1 MKYQWNAECEKQG
14 TWNYPIE
21 SRFLSLNISLEQS
34 SSSPSWLRSQ
44 RSDWTNLS
52 WSEELELNFLCF
64 FLVGSFQNLRARVKH
79 VII

>member
-1 MKYQWNAECEKQG
+1 MKCQLNAECEKQG

-21 SRFLSLNISLEQS
+21 SRLLSLKISLEQS

-52 WSEELELNFLCF
+52 WREELELNFCVS
-64 FLVGSFQNLRARVKH
+64 FLLEAFKTYVLG
-79 VII
+79 